1 MTQPRSDVTVPTVVG
16 LLPFLL
22 PLYAALVVA
31 LKLAGA
37 VSESQ
42 AAMALVAPAAPALI
56 LWRPGWFL
64 CLLLAVPPGLV
75 ALSPLGRPDLLMVV
89 LAGLL
94 VFRLLMGGR
103 IRVPAVIAP
112 FLLLLGVAALMSG
125 SAGGVATSIAARVL
139 EMFLYYGLLSIAAHS
154 LISDEELAPRT
165 IVTALAFGA
174 LGTVIVLGFQTG
186 ASPAG
191 FILNGGD
198 APPRPGLLGYRTHF
212 GYLMAIGLAA
222 TLPRALE
229 RERGAL
235 RWRLAVGLFAV
246 MALLSFTRGA
256 WAAAILMAVPMLWST
271 RRRGALVVALC
282 AVAVLVTIPRVS
294 ERVTGGASG
303 DLATAVTSSEFT
315 SGRTR
320 LWSAM
325 AREANEGL
333 PWGNGFG
340 HVWSLSAERLFGSSA
355 SFGDGTVVYP
365 HNDFLFWAV
374 DLGFPGILLFGLL
387 WVGAARVLIRARRSL
402 PRTEWHALLGIVITM
417 LIASLVDNG
426 IFIRSLGEPFFVAL
440 GVLAAVAGGREVVR
454 RWT

>member
-1 MTQPRSDVTVPTVVG
+1 MSQPRSTMAVPGAVG

-22 PLYAALVVA
+22 PLYAAVVVG
-31 LKLAGA
+31 LKLTGA

-42 AAMALVAPAAPALI
+42 AAMALVAPAAPVLI

-75 ALSPLGRPDLLMVV
+75 ALTPLGRPDLLMVV

-103 IRVPAVIAP
+103 VRVPTVLLP

-125 SAGGVATSIAARVL
+125 VQGGVASSIAARVL
-139 EMFLYYGLLSIAAHS
+139 ELFLYYGLLSIAAHS
-154 LISDEELAPRT
+154 LIADEEITPRT
-165 IVTALAFGA
+165 IVTALALGA
-174 LGTVIVLGFQTG
+174 LGTVVVLGFQTG
-186 ASPAG
+186 ASPSG
-191 FILNGGD
+191 LVLNGGD
-198 APPRPGLLGYRTHF
+198 APLRPGLLGYRTHF

-229 RERGAL
+229 RGSGAM

-246 MALLSFTRGA
+246 FALLSFTRGA
-256 WAAAILMAVPMLWST
+256 WVAAILMAVPMLWST

-282 AVAVLVTIPRVS
+282 AFAVLATIPRVS

-325 AREANEGL
+325 ASEASDGL

-340 HVWSLSAERLFGSSA
+340 HVWSLSAERLFGESA
-355 SFGDGTVVYP
+355 SFGDGSVVYP

-387 WVGAARVLIRARRSL
+387 WIGAARVLTRARRSL
-402 PRTEWHALLGIVITM
+402 PRMEWFALLGIVITM
-417 LIASLVDNG
+417 LVASLVDNG

-440 GVLAAVAGGREVVR
+440 GVLAAVTGGREAVR

>member
-1 MTQPRSDVTVPTVVG
+1 MTRPRSEVALPSAIG
-16 LLPFLL
+16 MLPFLL
-22 PLYAALVVA
+22 PLYAAAVVA
-31 LKLAGA
+31 LKLTGA

-42 AAMALVAPAAPALI
+42 AAMALVAPVAPVLI
-56 LWRPGWFL
+56 VWRPGWFL

-75 ALSPLGRPDLLMVV
+75 ALTPLGRPDLLMVV

-103 IRVPAVIAP
+103 VRIPGVLLP
-112 FLLLLGVAALMSG
+112 FLLLLGVAAFMSG
-125 SAGGVATSIAARVL
+125 AQGGVATSIASRVL
-139 EMFLYYGLLSIAAHS
+139 ELFLYYGLLSIAAHS
-154 LISDEELAPRT
+154 LVGDEELAPRT
-165 IVTALAFGA
+165 IVTALALGA

-186 ASPAG
+186 ASPSG
-191 FILNGGD
+191 FVLNGGD

-212 GYLMAIGLAA
+212 GYLMAIGLAVA
-222 TLPRALE
+222 LPRALE
-229 RERGAL
+229 RPRGAL
-235 RWRLAVGLFAV
+235 RWRVAVGLFALF
-246 MALLSFTRGA
+246 ALLSFTRGA
-256 WAAAILMAVPMLWST
+256 WVAAILMAVPMLWPT

-282 AVAVLVTIPRVS
+282 AVAILVTIPRVS
-294 ERVTGGASG
+294 ERVTGGARG
-303 DLATAVTSSEFT
+303 DLATAVMSSEFT

-325 AREANEGL
+325 ASEASDGF

-387 WVGAARVLIRARRSL
+387 WIGVALALAQARGSL
-402 PRTEWHALLGIVITM
+402 PRPEWFAFLGIAITM

-426 IFIRSLGEPFFVAL
+426 IFIRSLGEPFFVTL
-440 GVLAAVAGGREVVR
+440 GVLAAFTGGREVTR